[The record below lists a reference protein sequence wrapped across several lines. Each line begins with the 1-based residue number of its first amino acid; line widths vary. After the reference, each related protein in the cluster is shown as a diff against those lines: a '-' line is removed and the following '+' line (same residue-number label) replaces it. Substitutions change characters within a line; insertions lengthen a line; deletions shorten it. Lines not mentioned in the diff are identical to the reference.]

1 MNEKFIVL
9 DAKGRVIDSFDSFED
24 AFKHVTF
31 SLCDGKGVDVF
42 IPVEDLLNNG
52 VLCIT
57 IMKVRKRPFKILRE
71 VKITIHDEIKRKEVE
86 RDGSTE
92 DHSCDNLFEEW

>member
-1 MNEKFIVL
+1 MTDVYVIL
-9 DAKGRVIDSFDSFED
+9 DASGSVIDSFDSFEA
-24 AFKHVTF
+24 AFKHVTE
-31 SLCDGKGVDVF
+31 LT
-42 IPVEDLLNNG
+42 EDEFFESCLDQG
-52 VLCIT
+52 ILCIT

-86 RDGSTE
+86 SHGSTE

>member
-1 MNEKFIVL
+1 MNEKYIVL
-9 DAKGRVIDSFDSFED
+9 DASGHIVDSFDSFEG
-24 AFKHVTF
+24 AFKHVAELSSDDF
-31 SLCDGKGVDVF
+31 FEGCLDQGILCV
-42 IPVEDLLNNG
+42 
-52 VLCIT
+52 T

-92 DHSCDNLFEEW
+92 DHSCDNLFKEW

>member
-1 MNEKFIVL
+1 MNEIYVVL
-9 DAKGRVIDSFDSFED
+9 DAKGHVIDSFDSFED
-24 AFKHVTF
+24 AFKYVTF
-31 SLCDGKGVDVF
+31 SFCDGKGIDVF
-42 IPVEDLLNNG
+42 IPIEDLLDQG

-86 RDGSTE
+86 
-92 DHSCDNLFEEW
+92 

>member
-1 MNEKFIVL
+1 MIDTYVVL
-9 DAKGRVIDSFDSFED
+9 DASGRVIDSFDSFEA
-24 AFKHVTF
+24 AFKHVTELSKDEF
-31 SLCDGKGVDVF
+31 F
-42 IPVEDLLNNG
+42 EDCLDQG
-52 VLCIT
+52 ILCIT

-86 RDGSTE
+86 SHADTE

>member
-1 MNEKFIVL
+1 MDTYVVL
-9 DAKGRVIDSFDSFED
+9 DGKGSVIDSFDSFEN
-24 AFKHVTF
+24 AFKYVTKVC
-31 SLCDGKGVDVF
+31 LVGD
-42 IPVEDLLNNG
+42 DLETLLDQG
-52 VLCIT
+52 ILCIT

-86 RDGSTE
+86 SHADTE